1 MKDAASS
8 NTTMKSLD
16 IGNKRCRILKLV
28 KQLHN
33 VQTSY
38 MPCLLQILEHNK
50 QAQVVPE
57 ELKLWLSSDL
67 DSRMQKGGCLRGV
80 VEKEQW
86 LWEGQCADTL
96 SDIHASLQ
104 TMNVL
109 QSNHSSKSTGQKY
122 ATCMQGVLAHLKQKC
137 NMAVAKYWTAREAL
151 VALDPEGNWQDCF

>member
-1 MKDAASS
+1 M
-8 NTTMKSLD
+8 
-16 IGNKRCRILKLV
+16 
-28 KQLHN
+28 
-33 VQTSY
+33 
-38 MPCLLQILEHNK
+38 
-50 QAQVVPE
+50 
-57 ELKLWLSSDL
+57 LSSDL

-122 ATCMQGVLAHLKQKC
+122 ATCMQGVLAYLKQKC
-137 NMAVAKYWTAREAL
+137 NMAVAKYWTACEAL